1 MFYIYFMETLSPHE
15 EQIMH
20 IFWKLEKALVRD
32 VLNLL
37 PDPKPPYTTLASNI
51 KQLENKGYLAHKS
64 YGVTHEYYPLIPR
77 YDYQSRSFNQLVK
90 NYFEGS
96 EKNLLSFMVKENKL
110 SEKDIEELKKLIENL
125 NKP

>member
-1 MFYIYFMETLSPHE
+1 METLTPNE

-37 PDPKPPYTTLASNI
+37 PEPKPPYTTLASII
-51 KQLENKGYLAHKS
+51 KQLENKGYLTHKT
-64 YGVTHEYYPLIPR
+64 YGKTHEYFPSISR
-77 YDYQSRSFNQLVK
+77 YEYQSKSFNQLVK

-96 EKNLLSFMVKENKL
+96 TTNMLSFMVKENKI
-110 SEKDIEELKKLIENL
+110 SDKDIEELQKLIDQL
-125 NKP
+125 NKE

>member
-1 MFYIYFMETLSPHE
+1 METLSPHE

-32 VLNLL
+32 VLNQM

-51 KQLENKGYLAHKS
+51 RQLESKGYLDHRT
-64 YGVTHEYYPLIPR
+64 YGVTHEYYPLISR
-77 YDYQSRSFNQLVK
+77 EAYQSKSFNRLMQ
-90 NYFEGS
+90 NYFDGS
-96 EKNLLSFMVKENKL
+96 AKNMLSFMVKENKL
-110 SEKDIEELKKLIENL
+110 SDKDIEELQKLIENL